1 MLLTKVFYN
10 QFLLFPSDMKKVLL
24 LLLCAGF
31 QFVTGTV
38 NAGTDMA
45 PITTRPWQETV
56 LSVTDLDSS
65 ARFFREIGSYVT
77 KASGVVSAS
86 EVASWGLPPAAG
98 GEMLVL
104 GKANEDHANIRLIRF
119 TNAGPRV
126 PMRPGARA
134 WDTGCYFSLM
144 ERMKD
149 MQAVYDDAIAMGW
162 WTETPITYLEY
173 GTSKLN
179 VTIFRGS
186 DGIQVQGYE
195 RLSPPLPPDIP
206 AFERLTLPF
215 NVMQIV
221 RDRGDYSILQ
231 CNRPVKL
238 CRNPEFL
245 I

>member
-1 MLLTKVFYN
+1 
-10 QFLLFPSDMKKVLL
+10 
-24 LLLCAGF
+24 
-31 QFVTGTV
+31 
-38 NAGTDMA
+38 
-45 PITTRPWQETV
+45 
-56 LSVTDLDSS
+56 
-65 ARFFREIGSYVT
+65 
-77 KASGVVSAS
+77 
-86 EVASWGLPPAAG
+86 
-98 GEMLVL
+98 MLVL

-144 ERMKD
+144 VRMKD

-215 NVMQIV
+215 NVMQMV

>member
-1 MLLTKVFYN
+1 
-10 QFLLFPSDMKKVLL
+10 MKKVLL

-77 KASGVVSAS
+77 KASGAVSAS

-144 ERMKD
+144 VRMKD

-215 NVMQIV
+215 NVMQMV